1 MNDIVIENR
10 PPFSL
15 WRLDIQDIEGRV
27 YEIRDGNDA
36 IARFAEIVTAIN
48 AFDAITKGNYED

>member
-1 MNDIVIENR
+1 MNDTIIENR

-27 YEIRDGNDA
+27 FEIRDGNDPV
-36 IARFAEIVTAIN
+36 ARFSGMVNAIV
-48 AFDAITKGNYED
+48 AFDALTKGTYED